1 MHRLT
6 RRLLGAT
13 ILAAAL
19 GLGGSFGAAAGDLT
33 FTSWGGTT
41 QDAQKAAWAD
51 KFEAQ
56 YGVKV
61 LQDGPTDYGKL
72 KAMIDANAVTWDVV
86 DVEPDFAFQAAKQGL
101 LEPLDFSVIDKK
113 DIDPRFVFDHG
124 VGSFYFSFVL
134 GYNPDA
140 LGGKAPASWAD
151 LFDTAKFPGKRT
163 FYKWAS
169 PGVLE
174 VALLADGVA
183 PDKLYPLDLD
193 RAFKKLDSIKK
204 DILWWGSGAES
215 QQQLASGEAP
225 LGMFWN
231 GRIYALQK
239 DGAKVDVVWNQ
250 NLATADFL
258 VVPKGSKNKAEA
270 MKFIA
275 IAAGAQG
282 QADLATATGY
292 APINVKS
299 AAMLGKE
306 MAAMLPSQHAKGQI
320 TLDLDYW
327 AAHRDEIGKRWYAWQ
342 AK

>member
-1 MHRLT
+1 MHTIT
-6 RRLLGAT
+6 RRLLGAALFT
-13 ILAAAL
+13 AAASL
-19 GLGGSFGAAAGDLT
+19 GMGIAAADDLT
-33 FTSWGGTT
+33 FTRWGGTT
-41 QDAQKAAWAD
+41 QDAQKASWAD
-51 KFEAQ
+51 KFEAK
-56 YGVKV
+56 YGTHV

-72 KAMIDANAVTWDVV
+72 KAMIDAKAVSWDVI
-86 DVEPDFAFQAAKQGL
+86 DVEPDFAYQAAKAGL
-101 LEPLDFSVIDKK
+101 LEPLDFSVIDKSN
-113 DIDPRFVFDHG
+113 IDPRFVFDRG

-140 LGGKAPASWAD
+140 TGGKAPSSWAD

-174 VALLADGVA
+174 IALLADGVA

-204 DILWWGSGAES
+204 DILWWGTGAES

-231 GRIYALQK
+231 GRIFALQK
-239 DGAKVDVVWNQ
+239 DGAKVQAVWNQ

-258 VVPKGSKNKAEA
+258 VVPKGSKNKAAA

-275 IAAGAQG
+275 LASSAQG

-299 AAMLGKE
+299 EAMLGKD
-306 MAAMLPSQHAKGQI
+306 MVAMLPSKHADGQI
-320 TLDLDYW
+320 TLNLDYW
-327 AAHRDEIGKRWYAWQ
+327 AANRDEIGKRWYAWQ

>member
-1 MHRLT
+1 MGTNIKRLI
-6 RRLLGAT
+6 GAAIIAIGST
-13 ILAAAL
+13 AAA
-19 GLGGSFGAAAGDLT
+19 AADESLT

-51 KFEAQ
+51 KFEAEAK
-56 YGVKV
+56 VKV
-61 LQDGPTDYGKL
+61 LQDGPTDYGKF
-72 KAMIDANAVTWDVV
+72 KAMVDSGQVNWDVV
-86 DVEPDFAFQAAKQGL
+86 DVEPDFAYQAARMGL
-101 LEPLDFSVIDKK
+101 LEPLDFDVISKQ

-124 VGSFYFSFVL
+124 IGSFYFSFVL
-134 GYNPDA
+134 GYNQDA
-140 LGGKAPASWAD
+140 LGGNAPTSWAD
-151 LFDTAKFPGKRT
+151 LFDTKKLPGKRT

-174 VALLADGVA
+174 IALLADGVA

-193 RAFKKLDSIKK
+193 RAFAKLDSVKS

-239 DGAKVDVVWNQ
+239 DGAKVDAVWNQ

-258 VVPKGSKNKAEA
+258 VVPKGSKNKAAA

-275 IAAGAQG
+275 LATSAQG
-282 QADLATATGY
+282 QADLANATAY
-292 APINVKS
+292 APINLKS
-299 AAMLGKE
+299 EPLLSKDLVPL
-306 MAAMLPSQHAKGQI
+306 LPSKHAESQI
-320 TLDLDYW
+320 TLDLNYW
-327 AAHRDEIGKRWYAWQ
+327 AEHRDEIGKRWYDWQ

>member
-1 MHRLT
+1 M
-6 RRLLGAT
+6 
-13 ILAAAL
+13 
-19 GLGGSFGAAAGDLT
+19 
-33 FTSWGGTT
+33 
-41 QDAQKAAWAD
+41 
-51 KFEAQ
+51 
-56 YGVKV
+56 
-61 LQDGPTDYGKL
+61 
-72 KAMIDANAVTWDVV
+72 
-86 DVEPDFAFQAAKQGL
+86 
-101 LEPLDFSVIDKK
+101 LEPLDFSVINKS

-134 GYNPDA
+134 GYNPDVTA
-140 LGGKAPASWAD
+140 GKTPVSWAD
-151 LFDTAKFPGKRT
+151 LFDTTKFPGKRT

-174 VALLADGVA
+174 AALLADGVA

-204 DILWWGSGAES
+204 DILWWGTGAES

-231 GRIYALQK
+231 GRIFALQK
-239 DGAKVDVVWNQ
+239 DGAKVEAVWNQ

-275 IAAGAQG
+275 LASSAQG
-282 QADLATATGY
+282 QAALATATGY
-292 APINVKS
+292 APINTK
-299 AAMLGKE
+299 AEALLDKG
-306 MAAMLPSQHAKGQI
+306 MASSLPSKHAEGQI
-320 TLDLDYW
+320 TLNLDYW
-327 AAHRDEIGKRWYAWQ
+327 AANRDEIGKRWYAWQ

>member
-1 MHRLT
+1 MLAFN
-6 RRLLGAT
+6 RRLFGAT
-13 ILAAAL
+13 LFTAAAVL
-19 GLGGSFGAAAGDLT
+19 AVTASADDLT

-41 QDAQKAAWAD
+41 QDAQKASWAD

-56 YGVKV
+56 YGAHV

-72 KAMIDANAVTWDVV
+72 KAQVDADQVTWDVV
-86 DVEPDFAFQAAKQGL
+86 DVEPDFAYQAAKAGL
-101 LEPLDFSVIDKK
+101 LEPLDFSVIDKTN
-113 DIDPRFVFDHG
+113 IDPRFVFDYG

-134 GYNPDA
+134 GYNSDA
-140 LGGKAPASWAD
+140 LGGKQPTSWAD

-174 VALLADGVA
+174 IALLADGVS

-193 RAFKKLDSIKK
+193 RAFKKLDSIKN
-204 DILWWGSGAES
+204 DIAWWSTGAES

-225 LGMFWN
+225 IGMFWN
-231 GRIYALQK
+231 GRIFALQK
-239 DGAKVDVVWNQ
+239 DGAKVDAVWNQ

-258 VVPKGSKNKAEA
+258 VVPKGSKHKAEA

-275 IAAGAQG
+275 LASGAQG

-292 APINVKS
+292 APINTKS
-299 AAMLGKE
+299 EALLSKDMV
-306 MAAMLPSQHAKGQI
+306 AMLPSQHADGQI
-320 TLDLDYW
+320 TLNLDYW
-327 AAHRDEIGKRWYAWQ
+327 AANRDEIGKRWYAWQ

>member
-1 MHRLT
+1 MNTIT
-6 RRLLGAT
+6 RRLLGAA
-13 ILAAAL
+13 IIA
-19 GLGGSFGAAAGDLT
+19 AAAGLGTAAFADDLT

-41 QDAQKAAWAD
+41 QDAQKASWAD
-51 KFEAQ
+51 KFEAK
-56 YGVKV
+56 YGAHV

-72 KAMIDANAVTWDVV
+72 KAMIDANAVTWDVI
-86 DVEPDFAFQAAKQGL
+86 DVEPDFAYQAAKAGM
-101 LEPLDFSVIDKK
+101 LEPLDFSVINKA

-140 LGGKAPASWAD
+140 TAGKAPSSWAD
-151 LFDTAKFPGKRT
+151 LFDTGKFPGKRT

-174 VALLADGVA
+174 AALLADGVA
-183 PDKLYPLDLD
+183 ADKLYPLDLG

-231 GRIYALQK
+231 GRIFALQK
-239 DGAKVDVVWNQ
+239 DGAKVEAVWNQ

-258 VVPKGSKNKAEA
+258 VVPKGAKHKAEA

-275 IAAGAQG
+275 LASSAQG

-299 AAMLGKE
+299 EALMDKT
-306 MAAMLPSQHAKGQI
+306 MAASLPSKHAEGQI

-327 AAHRDEIGKRWYAWQ
+327 AANRDAIGKRWYAWQ
-342 AK
+342 AQ

>member
-1 MHRLT
+1 MGVKLN
-6 RRLLGAT
+6 RLLGAA
-13 ILAAAL
+13 ILAI
-19 GLGGSFGAAAGDLT
+19 GATAGAVAEDSIT

-41 QDAQKAAWAD
+41 QDAQKASWAD
-51 KFEAQ
+51 KFETEFK
-56 YGVKV
+56 VKV
-61 LQDGPTDYGKL
+61 LQDGPTDYGKF
-72 KAMIDANAVTWDVV
+72 KAMVDSGQVNWDVV
-86 DVEPDFAFQAAKQGL
+86 DVEPDFAYQAAKMGL

-124 VGSFYFSFVL
+124 IGSFYFSFVL
-134 GYNPDA
+134 GYNPQAVGDQI
-140 LGGKAPASWAD
+140 PTSWAD
-151 LFDTAKFPGKRT
+151 LFDTKKIPGKRT

-174 VALLADGVA
+174 IALLADGVT

-193 RAFKKLDSIKK
+193 RAFAKLDSIKK

-239 DGAKVDVVWNQ
+239 EGAPVDAMWEQ

-258 VVPKGSKNKAEA
+258 VVPKGSKNKEAA

-275 IAAGAQG
+275 LATSAQG
-282 QADLATATGY
+282 QADLANATAY
-292 APINVKS
+292 APINLKS
-299 AAMLGKE
+299 EALLNKDLVPLM
-306 MAAMLPSQHAKGQI
+306 PSQHAETQI
-320 TLDLDYW
+320 TLDLNYW
-327 AAHRDEIGKRWYAWQ
+327 AEHRDEIGKRWYDWQ